1 MIRRARL
8 EALLLPALNLLLAL
22 LLSGIVVRLLGE
34 DPIGALPIL
43 VSGAFGDA
51 ESLCYTL
58 YYATSFLFGGLA
70 VALALHGG
78 LLNIGGE
85 GQATLGG
92 IAVALLCL
100 GVPGWPLWLVA
111 PLVLGAAGAAGAGWA
126 FIPAWLQARRGSH
139 IVVTTIMFNL
149 IASAL
154 LGFLLVRVM
163 SATGQQSPQSPD
175 LARALW
181 LPTASEIA
189 AFFGWH
195 IAPAPLNLSFLLALA
210 SSWAMGHLL
219 WRTRWGYELRALGAS
234 EGAARYA
241 GIAVPR
247 MVIETMLL
255 SGALAGCIG
264 INEVMGAQHR
274 LMLNFVGGAG
284 FVGLAVALMGRNRPA
299 GIVAAAILF
308 GALTQGGGELAL
320 EKPLITRELVV
331 VIQGLVIL
339 FCGALETMLKA
350 PLASLIGRKL
360 ES

>member
-1 MIRRARL
+1 MSRRHL
-8 EALLLPALNLLLAL
+8 EALLLPALNLLIAL
-22 LLSGIVVRLLGE
+22 LLSGGIVLLLGE
-34 DPIGALPIL
+34 NPVAALPIL

-51 ESLCYTL
+51 KSLCYTL
-58 YYATSFLFGGLA
+58 YYATSFLFSGLA
-70 VALALHGG
+70 VALAMHGG

-92 IAVALLCL
+92 LAVALLCL
-100 GVPGWPLWLVA
+100 GLPGWPLWLIA
-111 PLVLGAAGAAGAGWA
+111 PLAILAAALAGAGWA

-139 IVVTTIMFNL
+139 IVVTTIMFNM
-149 IASAL
+149 IAASL
-154 LGFLLVRVM
+154 LAYLLVRVM

-175 LARALW
+175 LARSLW
-181 LPTASEIA
+181 LPSASEIA
-189 AFFGWH
+189 AGLGWR
-195 IAPAPLNLSFLLALA
+195 IPPAPLNLSFLLALA
-210 SSWAMGHLL
+210 AAWLVGHLL
-219 WRTRWGYELRALGAS
+219 WRTRWGYELRTLGQS
-234 EGAARYA
+234 EAAARYA
-241 GIAVPR
+241 GVDVPR
-247 MVIETMLL
+247 LMVTAMLL

-320 EKPLITRELVV
+320 EKPLITREMVV

-350 PLASLIGRKL
+350 PLSSLLGRKL